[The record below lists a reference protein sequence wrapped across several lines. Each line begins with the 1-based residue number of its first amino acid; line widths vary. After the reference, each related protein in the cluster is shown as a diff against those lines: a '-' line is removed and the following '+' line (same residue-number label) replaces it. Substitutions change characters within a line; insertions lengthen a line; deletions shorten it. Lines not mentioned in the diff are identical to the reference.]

1 MWSWHDGL
9 GLKDLQTDLATEN
22 WGLDVRVYVLGLCL
36 GLVFLVSV
44 SQLVLADLGLV
55 RLIVLD
61 LETVVAS

>member
-1 MWSWHDGL
+1 M
-9 GLKDLQTDLATEN
+9 
-22 WGLDVRVYVLGLCL
+22 YVLGLCL